1 MKVRREGDEMREKTE
16 WRALA
21 GAQSYE
27 QYGEYLEGAR
37 AVFSRLSVAAAE
49 DS

>member
-1 MKVRREGDEMREKTE
+1 MSEKTV

-27 QYGEYLEGAR
+27 QYGEHLEGAH
-37 AVFSRLSVAAAE
+37 AVFSRISTAAVSALGHVPLL
-49 DS
+49 

>member
-1 MKVRREGDEMREKTE
+1 MKVHREGDEMREKTV
-16 WRALA
+16 WRGLA

-27 QYGEYLEGAR
+27 QYAEHLEGAR
-37 AVFSRLSVAAAE
+37 AVFSRLSAAAAE